1 MISGGGSAERDLR
14 EHDREASERAA
25 ARRRSLRAA
34 RDVYGAVGF
43 DSLWAD
49 GICEVDPGLFS
60 QTLEFSDIS
69 YQSARREAKES
80 VFSAWCQLFDS
91 IGEDVALQLSVVN
104 TPIPAEEIGHRSF
117 FAESGRTAA
126 LAEEY
131 NRILN
136 DKMREGVSN
145 LVRSRYITFSVGARD
160 VESAVPRLARIR
172 GDVTQSLQRIRCDAT
187 AARRPGSP
195 ARDSGAAAPRQ
206 PSRRWVGG
214 PRGDLRAA
222 REGPRVPQLHR
233 GEARGLRDVPQDRRQ
248 VVPDARVPLVRL

>member
-34 RDVYGAVGF
+34 RDVYNAVGF

-49 GICEVDPGLFS
+49 GICEVDPGIFS

-117 FAESGRTAA
+117 FAERGRTAA

-145 LVRSRYITFSVGARD
+145 LVRHRYLTYAVGADD
-160 VESAVPRLARIR
+160 VDAAKIAKILRSNGILDTEPYRKLGRNQLRIGMFPAIDPEDVKKLTGAIDWILDNGHASA
-172 GDVTQSLQRIRCDAT
+172 
-187 AARRPGSP
+187 
-195 ARDSGAAAPRQ
+195 
-206 PSRRWVGG
+206 
-214 PRGDLRAA
+214 
-222 REGPRVPQLHR
+222 
-233 GEARGLRDVPQDRRQ
+233 
-248 VVPDARVPLVRL
+248 